1 MEKTPKYKH
10 GFKMPENYLETFESR
25 LQTVLKV
32 ELENKPKT
40 EKQTIDSKVI
50 SLLKPLYISIAV
62 AACLAIYITINNTQ
76 NALSLDEIACSMSHL
91 SVYKKIVKNSI
102 AEAII
107 FEDDIII
114 NSKLIEIVNK
124 IPKNVELVNF
134 KSDAKQKK
142 LNLIAHEL
150 INFL

>member
-1 MEKTPKYKH
+1 
-10 GFKMPENYLETFESR
+10 MPENYLETFESR

-76 NALSLDEIACSMSHL
+76 NALSLDEIAITSIEEYMFENLSAFSFDQITIQFPEENIVDMEESALYDDQQLETYLLDHL
-91 SVYKKIVKNSI
+91 NTNI
-102 AEAII
+102 
-107 FEDDIII
+107 
-114 NSKLIEIVNK
+114 LI
-124 IPKNVELVNF
+124 
-134 KSDAKQKK
+134 QQ
-142 LNLIAHEL
+142 
-150 INFL
+150 

>member
-1 MEKTPKYKH
+1 MEKTPKYRH

-76 NALSLDEIACSMSHL
+76 NALSLDEIAITSIEEYMFENLSAFSFDQITIQFPEENIVDMEESALYDDQQLETYLLDHL
-91 SVYKKIVKNSI
+91 NTNI
-102 AEAII
+102 
-107 FEDDIII
+107 
-114 NSKLIEIVNK
+114 LI
-124 IPKNVELVNF
+124 
-134 KSDAKQKK
+134 QQ
-142 LNLIAHEL
+142 
-150 INFL
+150 